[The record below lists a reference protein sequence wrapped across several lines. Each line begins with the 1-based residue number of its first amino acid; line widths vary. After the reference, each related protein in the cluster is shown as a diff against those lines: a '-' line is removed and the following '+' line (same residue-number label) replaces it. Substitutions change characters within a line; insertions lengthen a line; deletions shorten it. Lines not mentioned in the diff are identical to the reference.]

1 MENTQE
7 KLKRI
12 ICEYV
17 DVNMEQID
25 INMDLKFD
33 IGLDSFGLISLICAI
48 ESEFNVHIPDAM
60 CAKFNTLLDMV
71 TFIDEES
78 KKKLFITA

>member
-1 MENTQE
+1 MKDTQD

-17 DVNMEQID
+17 DVNPEQID

-33 IGLDSFGLISLICAI
+33 VGLDSFGLISLICAI
-48 ESEFNVHIPDAM
+48 ESEFNIHIPDSI

-71 TFIDEES
+71 TFIDNEN
-78 KKKLFITA
+78 KKKVIA

>member
-17 DVNMEQID
+17 DVNLEQID

-48 ESEFNVHIPDAM
+48 ESEFDIHIPDSI

-71 TFIDEES
+71 NYIENEN
-78 KKKLFITA
+78 KKKVMA